1 MAYAW
6 DLDDDGIFGE
16 ASTERGD
23 ETLQNPMYS
32 AVGLDGPSSQ
42 PMALGTRSNLG
53 QWSEVASTTV
63 SLTNVAPTA
72 TLNAPTEVDEGSE
85 ITVSLTDPFDPSSVD
100 TASGFEYAFDFGSEI
115 RCLDLQ

>member
-1 MAYAW
+1 MADPGGPYTVAEGGAVDLLGSSSALDEPIVAYAW

-42 PMALGTRSNLG
+42 PVALKVRDEFGA
-53 QWSEVASTTV
+53 WSEVASTTV
-63 SLTNVAPTA
+63 SLTNVAPR
-72 TLNAPTEVDEGSE
+72 PR
-85 ITVSLTDPFDPSSVD
+85 LTRH
-100 TASGFEYAFDFGSEI
+100 GG
-115 RCLDLQ
+115 C